1 MKIIMV
7 SKISFNK
14 FSLGYSISSFL
25 ITFGAI
31 TLYKSVTTNL
41 FLIGAHFSD
50 LFSYLIFISVF
61 TFILALLAPLF
72 GFLSDKKKTGSRRAP
87 YLIIGIVGMFL
98 MTFLYYFSPINFGF
112 TDISLN
118 ILYFGIMHGI
128 YLFSS
133 IIFNIG
139 FISLF
144 PEMFQDL
151 NSRTKV
157 VGLLLGFSAL
167 GSLIIVIL
175 EAFFNLEEIYFGI
188 IFGLLIILGGIL
200 LFRYGFDEPY
210 LRLSE
215 KPKSNEHSSYKILS
229 SSNKLFIW
237 FLIAFFFITISEI
250 LIKSALI
257 NILGINSGNL
267 TPSLIEI
274 ITFFMNIIPSVA
286 IVIFLLYWR
295 KLSLSIGIKKL
306 LKILMLALLVCTV
319 ALLFLVDLLSGFI
332 LTFLINAILSGLSF
346 VKLLFLAIIIDH
358 YFLSTGKRREAT
370 YFGFNNLFNF
380 ISDFIGM
387 FLGQFITVFSM
398 LFLTVPVYEP
408 NGFQEYFF
416 FNKIGISLIALIFI
430 GISMVLIRK
439 IPLDNER
446 YNKIEKEITEM
457 KL

>member
-1 MKIIMV
+1 
-7 SKISFNK
+7 
-14 FSLGYSISSFL
+14 
-25 ITFGAI
+25 
-31 TLYKSVTTNL
+31 
-41 FLIGAHFSD
+41 
-50 LFSYLIFISVF
+50 
-61 TFILALLAPLF
+61 
-72 GFLSDKKKTGSRRAP
+72 
-87 YLIIGIVGMFL
+87 

-175 EAFFNLEEIYFGI
+175 EVFFNLEEIYFGI

-250 LIKSALI
+250 LIKSALTY
-257 NILGINSGNL
+257 ILGINSGNL

-274 ITFFMNIIPSVA
+274 TTFFMNIIPSVA

-319 ALLFLVDLLSGFI
+319 ALLFLVDLVSGFI

-380 ISDFIGM
+380 ISGFIGM

-398 LFLTVPVYEP
+398 LFLTVPGYEP

-430 GISMVLIRK
+430 GISMVLIKK

>member
-1 MKIIMV
+1 MV
-7 SKISFNK
+7 SKISVNK
-14 FSLGYSISSFL
+14 FFLGYSISSFL

-31 TLYKSVTTNL
+31 TLYKSVTNKL
-41 FLIGAHFSD
+41 FLIGANPFDLIMYVAFFSG
-50 LFSYLIFISVF
+50 FS
-61 TFILALLAPLF
+61 FILALLAPLL
-72 GFLSDKKKTGSRRAP
+72 GSISDKKKGSRRSP
-87 YLIIGIVGMFL
+87 YLIIGIVGMSL
-98 MTFLYYFSPINFGF
+98 MTFLYYFSPLNFGF
-112 TDISLN
+112 TDLFLN
-118 ILYFGIMHGI
+118 ILYFGIMQGI
-128 YLFSS
+128 YIFSS

-151 NSRTKV
+151 NSRSKV
-157 VGLLLGFSAL
+157 IGLLLGFSAL

-175 EAFFNLEEIYFGI
+175 EVFFNLEEIYFGI
-188 IFGLLIILGGIL
+188 IFGLLIILGGII

-229 SSNKLFIW
+229 SSNKFFIW
-237 FLIAFFFITISEI
+237 FLIAFFFITISE
-250 LIKSALI
+250 ALI
-257 NILGINSGNL
+257 EFGLTYIWVLGFVNV
-267 TPSLIEI
+267 TPPLIEI
-274 ITFFMNIIPSVA
+274 TTFFMNIIPSVA
-286 IVIFLLYWR
+286 IITFLLYWR

-319 ALLFLVDLLSGFI
+319 ALLFLIDLVSGFI
-332 LTFLINAILSGLSF
+332 LTFLINIILSGLSF

-358 YFLSTGKRREAT
+358 YYLNTGKRREAT
-370 YFGFNNLFNF
+370 YFGFDYLFNL
-380 ISDFIGM
+380 ISGFIGM

-398 LFLTVPVYEP
+398 LFLTVPSYEP
-408 NGFQEYFF
+408 NGFQEYYF
-416 FNKIGISLIALIFI
+416 FNKIGISFIALIFI

-439 IPLDNER
+439 IPLDKEI